1 LPLQTEAH
9 GGDALLAIRKTTLR
23 PEATAPSDM
32 RLRRH
37 NEGILQFLERPTL
50 RWLAAVMPQWVTPD
64 MLTGF
69 GFIGS
74 LIAAA
79 GYAFA
84 SYALG
89 MLWVASVGIAINWFG
104 DSLDGNVARTRGIER
119 PAYGFFVDNTTDI
132 LEYAVFAV
140 GMGLSGL
147 VRWELVL
154 ASLSAFYMM
163 MLLGLIKSRVINVFQ
178 ISFGGMGLTEVR
190 VVFILVNAL
199 MYFAPPKPFGILGL
213 VTTTY
218 PNIISALWITV
229 QLATFLV
236 VAYKTTRQLAVLE
249 PPRRPG

>member
-1 LPLQTEAH
+1 
-9 GGDALLAIRKTTLR
+9 
-23 PEATAPSDM
+23 M

-37 NEGILQFLERPTL
+37 NEGVLQFLERPTL
-50 RWLAAVMPQWVTPD
+50 RWLSAAMPLWVTPD

-69 GFIGS
+69 GFVGS

-79 GYAFA
+79 AYAL
-84 SYALG
+84 SPYALG
-89 MLWVASVGIAINWFG
+89 MLWLASLGIAINWFG
-104 DSLDGNVARTRGIER
+104 DSLDGNVARARGIER
-119 PAYGFFVDNTTDI
+119 PAYGFFVDNATDI

-163 MLLGLIKSRVINVFQ
+163 MLLGLIKSRVMNVFQ

-199 MYFAPPKPFGILGL
+199 MYFAPPTPFGILG
-213 VTTTY
+213 VVTTY
-218 PNIISALWITV
+218 PNVISALWITA
-229 QLATFLV
+229 QLLTFL
-236 VAYKTTRQLAVLE
+236 AITYKTMRQLAALE
-249 PPRRPG
+249 PPKRLD